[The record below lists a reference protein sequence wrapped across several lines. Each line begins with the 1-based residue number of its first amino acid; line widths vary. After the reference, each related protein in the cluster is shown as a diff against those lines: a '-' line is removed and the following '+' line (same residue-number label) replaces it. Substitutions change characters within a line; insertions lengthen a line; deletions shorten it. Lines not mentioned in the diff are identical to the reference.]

1 MRSLALVL
9 VLCAACQNRTE
20 IVVGLAT
27 DLQAMGQIDLVRL
40 IASRQGTPIVQTD
53 WILTDMSGGQFE
65 LPGSF
70 GLYSSDGSET
80 AITLAVKAYKSKN
93 LIVDRESS
101 LSLLPGETLFLRQ
114 TVTAACRF
122 AVGPSCLDTES
133 CVEGT
138 CQPRAIDAH
147 RLPEYRSEL
156 VTKTE
161 CDGPVNYIVSS
172 TGAPMGKI
180 SSTCP
185 AGKECHEGTCWT
197 SVPGS
202 DLSVGNLD
210 LAVVD

>member
-1 MRSLALVL
+1 MRSLALVV

-27 DLQAMGQIDLVRL
+27 DLRAMGQIDLVRL

-53 WILTDMSGGQFE
+53 WMLTDMSGGQFE

-80 AITLAVKAYKSKN
+80 AITLSVKAYKSNN
-93 LIVDRESS
+93 LVVDRESS
-101 LSLLPGETLFLRQ
+101 LSLQPGETLFLRQ
-114 TVTAACRF
+114 TLNGECRPG
-122 AVGPSCLDTES
+122 VGPSCLDTDS

-147 RLPEYRSEL
+147 RLPDYRSEL
-156 VTKTE
+156 VSKTE

-172 TGAPMGKI
+172 TGAPMDKLGSI
-180 SSTCP
+180 CP

-197 SVPGS
+197 SLPGS

-210 LAVVD
+210 LSVRD